1 MKVIINNL
9 MFVTM
14 KKNVNE
20 RIRHVRSVLV
30 MNQTEFAAAI
40 ETSVSLISKIES
52 GDLEPSP
59 KLLKKMCEKFG
70 IDSEWLSDGKGELS
84 INLSKTPDNP
94 WKEEA
99 YTNLKSERDYFK
111 EKYTKV
117 IDAILSGN
125 LGKLLA
131 LKEAVKMRKAA

>member
-1 MKVIINNL
+1 MKN
-9 MFVTM
+9 
-14 KKNVNE
+14 NVNE
-20 RIRHVRSVLV
+20 RIKAVRNALV

-40 ETSVSLISKIES
+40 ESSVSLISKIES

-59 KLLKKMCEKFG
+59 KLLKRICENFG
-70 IDSEWLSDGKGELS
+70 VPPDWLETGKGELKFEVVVKK
-84 INLSKTPDNP
+84 IADP

-99 YTNLKSERDYFK
+99 YVQVQKERDYFK
-111 EKYTKV
+111 ERYTKV

-131 LKEAVKMRKAA
+131 LKSAGNKLRKVA